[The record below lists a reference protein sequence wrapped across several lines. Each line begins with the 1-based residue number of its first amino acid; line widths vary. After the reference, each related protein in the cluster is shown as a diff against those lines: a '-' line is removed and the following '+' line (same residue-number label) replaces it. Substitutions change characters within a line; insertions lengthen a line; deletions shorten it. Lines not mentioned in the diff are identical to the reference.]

1 MLHFRADLV
10 ILTHPATP
18 GKQQQHSIQPI
29 HVMKKL
35 ITLLAL
41 FCLAAPVCAKDE
53 DAPKKDRKEKK
64 EDEKKDKKKEPV
76 LNRYQVTLENVP
88 EAKKDDVISL
98 LKYIEGAK
106 LEGEAVKAEK
116 GENAWTVVVTS
127 SKKLSRGDITKAL
140 RKEKEV
146 KLASFRQLR
155 DDDKKEEKD
164 AEKKDDRK
172 DAPKEEKK
180 DGETTPKEK

>member
-1 MLHFRADLV
+1 
-10 ILTHPATP
+10 
-18 GKQQQHSIQPI
+18 
-29 HVMKKL
+29 MKKL
-35 ITLLAL
+35 IALIAL

-88 EAKKDDVISL
+88 EDKKDDVISL

-127 SKKLSRGDITKAL
+127 SGKLSRGDITKAL
-140 RKEKEV
+140 RKEKDA
-146 KLASFRQLR
+146 KIASFRQLR
-155 DDDKKEEKD
+155 EDDKKEEKD
-164 AEKKDDRK
+164 AKKED
-172 DAPKEEKK
+172 KK
-180 DGETTPKEK
+180 DGETAPKEK